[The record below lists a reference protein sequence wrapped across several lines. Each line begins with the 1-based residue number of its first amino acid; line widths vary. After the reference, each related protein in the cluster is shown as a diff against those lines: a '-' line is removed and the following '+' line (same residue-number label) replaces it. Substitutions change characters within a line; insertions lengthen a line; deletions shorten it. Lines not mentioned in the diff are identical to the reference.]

1 MRVDDLSL
9 PTMHAM
15 SLVALLA
22 VGPPPNMY
30 VVTAGATDKKL
41 RIAFKTKILKRLT
54 RRKSTWWSYS
64 RMESLVQPGIFPG
77 ALPSGLWPKVRNLVP
92 LWLWI
97 KAWSSRII
105 QR

>member
-1 MRVDDLSL
+1 MELIENLIAVKDVLVNHDDSPGMRVDDLSL

-22 VGPPPNMY
+22 IGPAPNMY

-54 RRKSTWWSYS
+54 RRKST
-64 RMESLVQPGIFPG
+64 
-77 ALPSGLWPKVRNLVP
+77 
-92 LWLWI
+92 
-97 KAWSSRII
+97 
-105 QR
+105 